1 MPGEKSEHPT
11 TSHPASGGPLA
22 EVPVS
27 AAHTGTLGG
36 GGNRANVEEQL
47 MGARLFLQRLGG
59 YVGRARH
66 LSPRVA

>member
-1 MPGEKSEHPT
+1 MPGEKSEHR
-11 TSHPASGGPLA
+11 TSNPASGGPLA

-36 GGNRANVEEQL
+36 GRNRANVEEKL

-59 YVGRARH
+59 YVGRPRH
-66 LSPRVA
+66 RSPRAV